1 MRSMTATTM
10 QIAASDARVVESF
23 GEPGGRRVVSGGS
36 AGPDVR
42 LTAAV
47 FRADFRLAIGC
58 YLATTSSALIT
69 SSNAIGATVTA
80 PG

>member
-1 MRSMTATTM
+1 M
-10 QIAASDARVVESF
+10 QMAASEASAVEF
-23 GEPGGRRVVSGGS
+23 PGELSGPGGMS
-36 AGPDVR
+36 AGCAGTDVR

-47 FRADFRLAIGC
+47 FRADFRLVIGC